1 MAALNAKPVRL
12 LIPDMV
18 KDMGIN
24 PGDMFSREQAL
35 QWFKGHYPNIK
46 EGTVSAH
53 LIRFST
59 NTPTRL
65 HYSVKSDGS
74 EDLLFKVDGRHFR
87 LYEPRKDPVPITD
100 SNPKPEGVSADR
112 QTEDESSEFAYEHD
126 LRDYLARNLQLI
138 EPGLKLHEDQGV
150 TGVEFP
156 VGGRFIDILAVDKAG
171 NYLVVELKV
180 SKGYDRVVGQLLR
193 YMSWIEEHQADPGQ
207 TVRGVIIA
215 KEISQDLRL
224 ACKRLPDI
232 RLFEYSLSVSL
243 KSVAL

>member
-1 MAALNAKPVRL
+1 MAALNEKPVRL

-18 KDMGIN
+18 KDMGIK

-59 NTPTRL
+59 NAPTRL
-65 HYSVKSDGS
+65 HYSAKSDGS

-87 LYEPRKDPVPITD
+87 LYEPGKDPVPITA
-100 SNPKPEGVSADR
+100 SNPKPEGVSAER
-112 QTEDESSEFAYEHD
+112 QAEDESSEFAYEHD

-138 EPGLKLHEDQGV
+138 EPGLKLYEDQGV

-193 YMSWIEEHQADPGQ
+193 YMGWIEEHQADPGQ

-215 KEISQDLRL
+215 KEIPQDLRL
-224 ACKRLPDI
+224 ACKRVPDI

-243 KSVAL
+243 KPVAL